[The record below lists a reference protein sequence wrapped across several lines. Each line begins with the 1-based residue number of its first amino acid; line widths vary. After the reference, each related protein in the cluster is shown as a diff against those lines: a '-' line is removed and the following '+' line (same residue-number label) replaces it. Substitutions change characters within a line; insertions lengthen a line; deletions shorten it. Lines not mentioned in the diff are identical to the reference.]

1 MSRGILSQVNF
12 SLGDFVM
19 GDFVTSF
26 VGTSAVPT
34 NLLEQTTIPNSAGSV
49 DLIDELGTSQPKPV
63 LLSNIPHCATALLYY
78 VQRGN
83 FLC

>member
-1 MSRGILSQVNF
+1 M
-12 SLGDFVM
+12 GDFVSGKFFP

-34 NLLEQTTIPNSAGSV
+34 NLSEQTTIPNSAGSV
-49 DLIDELGTSQPKPV
+49 DLIDELGTSQPKLV